1 MFTRTVNEASGL
13 RLYINGRIDTETA
26 PLLREA
32 VWEMPDDITNVI
44 VDFQDVTYISS
55 AGLREMLVLHKQYM
69 ETSVTVENVS
79 PEVYAIIE
87 TTGFDTLFPIRQA
100 PQDAVVATYVHL
112 SFKDFLK
119 RKVAEAGEKV
129 VLKGGPASY
138 TWKNMDK
145 ASQIMADDLA
155 KCGVTKGAHV
165 GLCGLN
171 SINWI
176 NRNANQ
182 SESESGGACKRGKD
196 R

>member
-44 VDFQDVTYISS
+44 IDFRDVTYISS
-55 AGLREMLVLHKQYM
+55 AGLREMLVLRKQYM

-79 PEVYAIIE
+79 PEVYAIFE

-138 TWKNMDK
+138 TWKDMDK
-145 ASQIMADDLA
+145 ASQIMQIRMFKENMPNNRFMASYGLSEMAPVSITDYEDSDE
-155 KCGVTKGAHV
+155 HV
-165 GLCGLN
+165 LHTVGRK
-171 SINWI
+171 I
-176 NRNANQ
+176 
-182 SESESGGACKRGKD
+182 
-196 R
+196 